1 MSSYGGIN
9 NFSHAGRRPMMIA
22 AQLYNGASSMH
33 HIDEMFQWLAN
44 VIVVNFD
51 VQAAQFWALQ
61 ANRMGQVSAQLRCM
75 VYQEKFF
82 PGHLIANNQVPTPA
96 SQILQRHTHYI
107 LHRAETLFPP

>member
-44 VIVVNFD
+44 VIVVNFN
-51 VQAAQFWALQ
+51 VLAEQFWALQ
-61 ANRMGQVSAQLRCM
+61 ANRMRQVSAQVRCI
-75 VYQEKFF
+75 VYQEKLF
-82 PGHLIANNQVPTPA
+82 PGHIISNYHVAMTA
-96 SQILQRHTHYI
+96 SQILHSRT
-107 LHRAETLFPP
+107 T